1 VWDGEMKLHK
11 AMRLSLDCSGKR
23 FKASRVSRTTP
34 SGAYLKLSTQRLEIY
49 PAADPQHH
57 QFQNPSARTGSE
69 GGAELLLLHYNY
81 FSKNV
86 RTKRA

>member
-1 VWDGEMKLHK
+1 LHFEV
-11 AMRLSLDCSGKR
+11 ALLPLGGGRRSIIKR
-23 FKASRVSRTTP
+23 KFVR
-34 SGAYLKLSTQRLEIY
+34 

-81 FSKNV
+81 FIILA
-86 RTKRA
+86 RM